1 MTDSAGWHQQGE
13 RGSFVGMRFVAWFY
27 RWVGW
32 RAARLFVYPVV
43 AYFFLTDRKG
53 RQASLDYL
61 GRAQAVGAAGLKF
74 ELGSRWVFRH
84 YLEFGFSILDRV
96 GFWLADEDEIE
107 CSVKGREVLEKIVEG
122 GRGAVVLGSHVGSF
136 DAMRFAAS
144 RESPIG
150 IKILMYTQ
158 HAARINEM
166 FRRMGAISGT
176 PTTVGVIQAKAGS
189 FSHVFEVK
197 QAIERGEVVAILAD
211 RTHPNEIDRVVE
223 VDFLGGR
230 ALLPQG
236 PLLLAAT
243 LGCPVVLMAGLRA
256 GDRHYE
262 IQVEQFADPMVIPRK
277 ERASQLQYYAQAYAN
292 WLEGLCIAA
301 PLQWFN
307 FYDFWA
313 RDSAVSQEK
322 NDH

>member
-1 MTDSAGWHQQGE
+1 
-13 RGSFVGMRFVAWFY
+13 MRILAWLY

-32 RAARLFVYPVV
+32 RAARLLVYPVV
-43 AYFFLTDRKG
+43 GYFFLTDREG
-53 RQASLDYL
+53 RKASLDYL
-61 GRAQAVGAAGLKF
+61 GRVKAAGRAGPEF
-74 ELGSRWVFRH
+74 EPGLRLVFRH
-84 YLEFGFSILDRV
+84 YLEFGLSILDRL
-96 GFWLADEDEIE
+96 GFWLAGADEIA
-107 CSVKGREVLEKIVEG
+107 CNVKGREVLEKIVKD

-136 DAMRFAAS
+136 DAMRLAAS
-144 RESPIG
+144 RESPID

-176 PTTVGVIQAKAGS
+176 PTTIGVISAEAGS

-197 QAIERGEVVAILAD
+197 RAIERGEVVAILGD
-211 RTHPNEIDRVVE
+211 RTHPNESDRVVE

-230 ALLPQG
+230 AYLPQG

-243 LGCPVVLMAGLRA
+243 LGCPVVLMAGLRS
-256 GDRHYE
+256 GDRDYE
-262 IQVEQFADPMVIPRK
+262 IHVEQFADPLAIPRR
-277 ERASQLQYYAQAYAN
+277 ERASQLQFYAQAYAN
-292 WLEGLCIAA
+292 WLEGLCIAT

-313 RDSAVSQEK
+313 FNSAASREK
-322 NDH
+322 DDH